1 MYVCGVVI
9 NKAAWNKMI
18 RNTTLQERITAK
30 GIIMQ
35 NRFRGSIMQRTNLN
49 NAEVSIDAIGFVI
62 TVKTRFDRYTKY
74 LNFRRNAN
82 LFN

>member
-1 MYVCGVVI
+1 
-9 NKAAWNKMI
+9 MI
-18 RNTTLQERITAK
+18 RNTTLNERITAK

-49 NAEVSIDAIGFVI
+49 NVEVSIDAIGYVI
-62 TVKTRFDRYTKY
+62 TVKTRVDRYTNY

-82 LFN
+82 IYN

>member
-1 MYVCGVVI
+1 MLRDC
-9 NKAAWNKMI
+9 
-18 RNTTLQERITAK
+18 TLNERITVK

-49 NAEVSIDAIGFVI
+49 NIEVSIDAIGFVL
-62 TVKTRFDRYTKY
+62 TVKTRIDRYTKY

-82 LFN
+82 LYF